1 MKNFVEIQ
9 NFGFN
14 SITITAL
21 MTMIFTIL
29 QGVGIT
35 QQGKK
40 IWQEKSARSLSPELF
55 FLLLFYFLS
64 FFFYGWSKDSL
75 AMCFNSLLG
84 LLYIPIIVG
93 IYKFQ
98 TLSLIKKIIF
108 FLTSLIVP
116 MMIILQE
123 KDIFLLVLLLISLL
137 VLITQPLAMLKE
149 KSRGSVDLNYILIFF
164 VTSVFWLVY
173 SMIINNWPLEIF
185 NSLAIIVYLWILWL
199 YHQYQ

>member
-116 MMIILQE
+116 MKIGRAH
-123 KDIFLLVLLLISLL
+123 V
-137 VLITQPLAMLKE
+137 
-149 KSRGSVDLNYILIFF
+149 
-164 VTSVFWLVY
+164 
-173 SMIINNWPLEIF
+173 
-185 NSLAIIVYLWILWL
+185 
-199 YHQYQ
+199 